1 MKEKEIFIPI
11 VSILSLTAISFFAFS
26 KELKEQVR
34 KEQEGMCGMCKRKVK
49 KLQIHHI
56 IPQSLGGSDKRE
68 NAIGLCSECHR
79 IADEMAFNGKFL
91 KSS

>member
-1 MKEKEIFIPI
+1 
-11 VSILSLTAISFFAFS
+11 
-26 KELKEQVR
+26 
-34 KEQEGMCGMCKRKVK
+34 MCGRKVK

-56 IPQSLGGSDKRE
+56 IPQLLEGKDTRD
-68 NAIGLCSECHR
+68 NAIGLCGDCHK